1 MHNRELIEAE
11 AIHKESALQT
21 IAALIRR
28 YAITE
33 AELVETSRA
42 ADNDDPKTIAFDPI
56 FDVR

>member
-33 AELVETSRA
+33 AELIATSRA
-42 ADNDDPKTIAFDPI
+42 ASNDDPKAIAFDPI
-56 FDVR
+56 F